1 MAEKTKWITA
11 DELFKKHKFDPESPA
26 NKAAVAAMLAEQDE
40 VALADL
46 RKTLELTQTDLAQKL
61 SVSQNRISQI
71 ELAELGSI
79 QIETLR
85 NYLDALGGELILG
98 AFINGEIVVIRE
110 KAPE

>member
-71 ELAELGSI
+71 ELAELGTI